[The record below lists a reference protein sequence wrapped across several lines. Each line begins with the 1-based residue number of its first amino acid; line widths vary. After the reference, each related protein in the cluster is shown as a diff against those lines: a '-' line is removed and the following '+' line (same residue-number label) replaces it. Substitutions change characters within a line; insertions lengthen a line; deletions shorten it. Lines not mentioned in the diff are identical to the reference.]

1 MNKIILD
8 LDDTICSTIDG
19 DYENSIPRE
28 DVINKIREYKEL
40 GFKIAINTSRNM
52 RTHQGNIGLIN
63 AKTLPIIIA
72 WLTKNSIP
80 YDELYIGKP
89 WCGEKGFYVDD
100 RAIRPD
106 EFANLSTT
114 EISTLIGV
122 KVDNN

>member
-8 LDDTICSTIDG
+8 LDETICRTING

-28 DVINKIREYKEL
+28 DVVDKIRHYKEL

-63 AKTLPIIIA
+63 AQTLPIIIA
-72 WLTKNSIP
+72 WLAKNSIP

-114 EISTLIGV
+114 EISMLIGV
-122 KVDNN
+122 EVDNN